1 MLGLKRG
8 TVQLCEHEQAWEIEA
23 QNTILRLKEILGAVI
38 KDIQHVGST
47 SIPSIKAKPI
57 IDIAIAID
65 DFEDV
70 LLLEEELKKQGFY
83 YRPKVDLGE
92 QLLFASGSYY
102 DGTGDLQ
109 THFIIN
115 MTDRPWRNSD
125 MARPRKNN
133 ITIDEEIIKQEEQV
147 SKSKAK
153 YDADVK
159 KLKDLYA
166 KKDEMKKKELLAAV
180 GKSSKT
186 YEEILRFL
194 QGEA

>member
-1 MLGLKRG
+1 
-8 TVQLCEHEQAWEIEA
+8 
-23 QNTILRLKEILGAVI
+23 
-38 KDIQHVGST
+38 
-47 SIPSIKAKPI
+47 
-57 IDIAIAID
+57 
-65 DFEDV
+65 
-70 LLLEEELKKQGFY
+70 
-83 YRPKVDLGE
+83 
-92 QLLFASGSYY
+92 
-102 DGTGDLQ
+102 
-109 THFIIN
+109 
-115 MTDRPWRNSD
+115 

-180 GKSSKT
+180 EKSSKT
-186 YEEILRFL
+186 YEEILRHL

>member
-1 MLGLKRG
+1 
-8 TVQLCEHEQAWEIEA
+8 
-23 QNTILRLKEILGAVI
+23 
-38 KDIQHVGST
+38 
-47 SIPSIKAKPI
+47 
-57 IDIAIAID
+57 
-65 DFEDV
+65 
-70 LLLEEELKKQGFY
+70 
-83 YRPKVDLGE
+83 
-92 QLLFASGSYY
+92 
-102 DGTGDLQ
+102 
-109 THFIIN
+109 
-115 MTDRPWRNSD
+115 

-180 GKSSKT
+180 EKSSKT
-186 YEEILRFL
+186 YEEILRYL

>member
-1 MLGLKRG
+1 
-8 TVQLCEHEQAWEIEA
+8 
-23 QNTILRLKEILGAVI
+23 
-38 KDIQHVGST
+38 
-47 SIPSIKAKPI
+47 
-57 IDIAIAID
+57 
-65 DFEDV
+65 
-70 LLLEEELKKQGFY
+70 
-83 YRPKVDLGE
+83 
-92 QLLFASGSYY
+92 
-102 DGTGDLQ
+102 
-109 THFIIN
+109 
-115 MTDRPWRNSD
+115 

-133 ITIDEEIIKQEEQV
+133 ITIDEETIMQEEQV

-180 GKSSKT
+180 EKSSKT

>member
-1 MLGLKRG
+1 
-8 TVQLCEHEQAWEIEA
+8 
-23 QNTILRLKEILGAVI
+23 
-38 KDIQHVGST
+38 
-47 SIPSIKAKPI
+47 
-57 IDIAIAID
+57 
-65 DFEDV
+65 
-70 LLLEEELKKQGFY
+70 
-83 YRPKVDLGE
+83 
-92 QLLFASGSYY
+92 
-102 DGTGDLQ
+102 
-109 THFIIN
+109 
-115 MTDRPWRNSD
+115 

-133 ITIDEEIIKQEEQV
+133 ITIDEEIIKQEAQV

-180 GKSSKT
+180 EKSSKT

>member
-1 MLGLKRG
+1 
-8 TVQLCEHEQAWEIEA
+8 
-23 QNTILRLKEILGAVI
+23 
-38 KDIQHVGST
+38 
-47 SIPSIKAKPI
+47 
-57 IDIAIAID
+57 
-65 DFEDV
+65 
-70 LLLEEELKKQGFY
+70 
-83 YRPKVDLGE
+83 
-92 QLLFASGSYY
+92 
-102 DGTGDLQ
+102 
-109 THFIIN
+109 
-115 MTDRPWRNSD
+115 

-133 ITIDEEIIKQEEQV
+133 ITIYEEIIKHEEQV

-180 GKSSKT
+180 EKSSKT

>member
-1 MLGLKRG
+1 
-8 TVQLCEHEQAWEIEA
+8 
-23 QNTILRLKEILGAVI
+23 
-38 KDIQHVGST
+38 
-47 SIPSIKAKPI
+47 
-57 IDIAIAID
+57 
-65 DFEDV
+65 
-70 LLLEEELKKQGFY
+70 
-83 YRPKVDLGE
+83 
-92 QLLFASGSYY
+92 
-102 DGTGDLQ
+102 
-109 THFIIN
+109 
-115 MTDRPWRNSD
+115 

-159 KLKDLYA
+159 KFKDLYA

-180 GKSSKT
+180 EKSSKT